1 MRGYTLLE
9 LSAALV
15 LVAIVW
21 TALVRPLRGFGDR
34 AAVLAARESLV
45 GLLQETR
52 TAAVIRGGASLHIA
66 STDARAWITAADS
79 TLREL
84 GVGDG
89 GRVRVVLG
97 GGRTL
102 TEIPYNALGL
112 GVFANETVELRAGS
126 ARAALVISAHGRVRR
141 D

>member
-9 LSAALV
+9 ISAALV

-21 TALVRPLRGFGDR
+21 TALVGPLRGFGDR
-34 AAVLAARESLV
+34 AAVLGARESLV

-52 TAAVIRGGASLHIA
+52 TAALKRGGASLHIT
-66 STDARAWITAADS
+66 STDGRAWITVGDS
-79 TLREL
+79 TIRVL
-84 GVGDG
+84 GVGDA
-89 GRVRVVLG
+89 GRVRIVLG
-97 GGRTL
+97 GGRSF

-126 ARAALVISAHGRVRR
+126 ARAAFVVSAHGRVRR
-141 D
+141 E

>member
-9 LSAALV
+9 LSAALL
-15 LVAIVW
+15 LVAIAW
-21 TALVRPLRGFGDR
+21 TTLVRPLRSFGDR
-34 AAVLAARESLV
+34 AAVLGARESLV

-52 TAAVIRGGASLHIA
+52 TTALMHGGASLHLE
-66 STDARAWITAADS
+66 SSDSRAWITVGDS
-79 TLREL
+79 TIRVL
-84 GVGDG
+84 GVGDA
-89 GRVRVVLG
+89 GRVRIVLG

-126 ARAALVISAHGRVRR
+126 ARAAFVVSAHGRIRR
-141 D
+141 E

>member
-21 TALVRPLRGFGDR
+21 TGLVRPLRGFSDR
-34 AAVLAARESLV
+34 AAVLGARESLV

-52 TAAVIRGGASLHIA
+52 TAALRRGGASLHIA
-66 STDARAWITAADS
+66 ATDARAWITVGDS
-79 TLREL
+79 TIREL
-84 GVGDG
+84 RVGDG
-89 GRVRVVLG
+89 GRVRVVVG

-126 ARAALVISAHGRVRR
+126 ARAAFVVSAHGRVRR
-141 D
+141 E